1 MNAAIR
7 YFTEQLR
14 RTSVSRDPNQLFAEH
29 QTFGER
35 LADHVAAIGGSWG
48 FIVGF
53 GLFLAAWAGVN
64 AVVLAERA
72 FDPFP
77 FIFLNLM
84 LSMLAALQAPIIMM
98 SQNRQ
103 AAKDRLEARLDYET
117 NIRSENQIASLHEKV
132 DRLQEHFALV
142 IELGLRERSD
152 SEALLDVADY
162 VSARGCG
169 AAVCGG

>member
-14 RTSVSRDPNQLFAEH
+14 RTSVSRDPNQLFAER

-35 LADHVAAIGGSWG
+35 LADHVAAIGGSWS

-53 GLFLAAWAGVN
+53 GLFLAIWAGINTFILV
-64 AVVLAERA
+64 ERA

-77 FIFLNLM
+77 YIFLNLM

-117 NIRSENQIASLHEKV
+117 NIRSENQIAGLHEKI
-132 DRLQEHFALV
+132 DRLQEQLALV
-142 IELGLRERSD
+142 IELGLRERVD
-152 SEALLDVADY
+152 HEAALDVDDY
-162 VSARGCG
+162 VSAKGHG
-169 AAVCGG
+169 AAMCGG

>member
-7 YFTEQLR
+7 FLVGSLGRGPQAPDLNR
-14 RTSVSRDPNQLFAEH
+14 LFDDG
-29 QTFGER
+29 QTYGER
-35 LADHVAAIGGSWG
+35 LADRVAAIGGSWRFIIG
-48 FIVGF
+48 FS
-53 GLFLAAWAGVN
+53 LFLVAWAILN
-64 AVVLAERA
+64 TLVLARHA

-117 NIRSENQIASLHEKV
+117 NLRSEAQIASLHDKIDLLLAMAGE
-132 DRLQEHFALV
+132 
-142 IELGLRERSD
+142 RED
-152 SEALLDVADY
+152 TA
-162 VSARGCG
+162 G
-169 AAVCGG
+169 AAG

>member
-14 RTSVSRDPNQLFAEH
+14 RSSAPRDPNQLFAER
-29 QTFGER
+29 QTFGDR
-35 LADHVAAIGGSWG
+35 LADRVAVVGGSWG
-48 FIVGF
+48 FIIGF
-53 GLFLAAWAGVN
+53 TLFLLAWAGFN
-64 AVVLAERA
+64 SYVLVERA

-77 FIFLNLM
+77 YIFLNLM

-117 NIRSENQIASLHEKV
+117 NLRSETEIASLHKKV
-132 DRLQEHFALV
+132 DVLQEQL
-142 IELGLRERSD
+142 
-152 SEALLDVADY
+152 ALLVQLNLGEPALSNGRLEIADY
-162 VSARGCG
+162 
-169 AAVCGG
+169 

>member
-14 RTSVSRDPNQLFAEH
+14 RTAVSRDPNQLFEER

-35 LADHVAAIGGSWG
+35 LADHVAVIGGSWS
-48 FIVGF
+48 FILGF
-53 GLFLAAWAGVN
+53 GLFLAAWAVIN
-64 AVVLAERA
+64 TVILAERA

-77 FIFLNLM
+77 YIFLNLM

-103 AAKDRLEARLDYET
+103 VAKDRLEARLDYET
-117 NIRSENQIASLHEKV
+117 NIRSESQIENLHDKV
-132 DRLQEHFALV
+132 DRLQEQLAMV
-142 IELGLRERSD
+142 IELGLRERLEGRTQRRAAD
-152 SEALLDVADY
+152 SVQAIGRAMAD
-162 VSARGCG
+162 CD
-169 AAVCGG
+169 C